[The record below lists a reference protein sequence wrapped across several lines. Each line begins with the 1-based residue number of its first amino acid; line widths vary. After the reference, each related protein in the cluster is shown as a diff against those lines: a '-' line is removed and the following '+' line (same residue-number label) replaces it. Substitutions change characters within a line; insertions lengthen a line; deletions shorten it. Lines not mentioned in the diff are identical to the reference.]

1 MPNIPGG
8 IRTIPC
14 TFISFVLLGLLTFL
28 ANMKPLFV
36 GTGTWQTGIFFV
48 WANKLNPQKMSAN
61 KTFILNL
68 VIYSFEFEP
77 NPEVS
82 FQIVLAN
89 LINFRTF
96 II

>member
-1 MPNIPGG
+1 M
-8 IRTIPC
+8 
-14 TFISFVLLGLLTFL
+14 TFL
-28 ANMKPLFV
+28 AIIKPFFE

-48 WANKLNPQKMSAN
+48 WANKLNPQNRSIN
-61 KTFILNL
+61 KAFILNL

>member
-1 MPNIPGG
+1 ML
-8 IRTIPC
+8 
-14 TFISFVLLGLLTFL
+14 FELLTFL
-28 ANMKPLFV
+28 ANIKPFFV

-48 WANKLNPQKMSAN
+48 WANKLNPQKMSTNNA
-61 KTFILNL
+61 FIFNL

>member
-1 MPNIPGG
+1 M
-8 IRTIPC
+8 
-14 TFISFVLLGLLTFL
+14 TFL
-28 ANMKPLFV
+28 AIIKPFFE

-48 WANKLNPQKMSAN
+48 WANILNPQKMSAN

-68 VIYSFEFEP
+68 VIYLFEFEP

>member
-1 MPNIPGG
+1 M
-8 IRTIPC
+8 
-14 TFISFVLLGLLTFL
+14 FELVTFL
-28 ANMKPLFV
+28 ANIKPFFV

-48 WANKLNPQKMSAN
+48 WANKLNPQKISAN
-61 KTFILNL
+61 ETFILNL

-77 NPEVS
+77 NLEVS

-89 LINFRTF
+89 LIKFRTF

>member
-1 MPNIPGG
+1 
-8 IRTIPC
+8 
-14 TFISFVLLGLLTFL
+14 
-28 ANMKPLFV
+28 
-36 GTGTWQTGIFFV
+36 
-48 WANKLNPQKMSAN
+48 MSAN